1 MAKPAEPYELNTG
14 VTGGMSADRAVYV
27 QGENVGQHW
36 ASAQRVVSLVTW
48 RGRRAQVT
56 LRLKNEGG
64 IGSNLAMV
72 VGNAEPRKAMET
84 VSQSNARGDQA
95 WHLHQF
101 VLDIPKDATG
111 LLVAVGFTGKGKVWM
126 DDLKLAAVGP
136 DIALTPA
143 KPLHDEG
150 GCNVDALCSLRN

>member
-1 MAKPAEPYELNTG
+1 MRIQILSITFFAFLSASNAFADVENDGWFLKTFILKYMRPVAKPAEPYELNTG

-72 VGNAEPRKAMET
+72 V
-84 VSQSNARGDQA
+84 
-95 WHLHQF
+95 
-101 VLDIPKDATG
+101 
-111 LLVAVGFTGKGKVWM
+111 
-126 DDLKLAAVGP
+126 
-136 DIALTPA
+136 
-143 KPLHDEG
+143 
-150 GCNVDALCSLRN
+150 